1 MSKKEIRLLS
11 NDIEI
16 RSIDEEEKQEVIVGY
31 ALRFNTYSEDLGGFI
46 ETIEPTALDNADM
59 DDVVAL
65 INHDRNLV
73 LGRTGSNTLKLEVDE
88 FGLKYTIIPPD
99 TTFAKDLME
108 SMKRGDISQS
118 SFGFTMNW
126 EDEDAYGVRYD
137 EDGETP
143 VQIIKKIRSLFDIS
157 VVTVPAYQ
165 DTQSMVSK
173 RAIEEFEQEREKE
186 LQNNITKRKLL
197 IELDL

>member
-1 MSKKEIRLLS
+1 RLLS

-137 EDGETP
+137 EDGET
-143 VQIIKKIRSLFDIS
+143 
-157 VVTVPAYQ
+157 
-165 DTQSMVSK
+165 
-173 RAIEEFEQEREKE
+173 
-186 LQNNITKRKLL
+186 
-197 IELDL
+197 